1 MDTNHRNRGRKS
13 DNKYSQS
20 ALDAGI
26 YSKLDAILKELQNDS
41 KNKDYN
47 QLIQF
52 CERGYLNQLV
62 QNWSYYAQ
70 VNNHSMFAKKYN
82 TAPESFK
89 FDERKYINCG
99 SW

>member
-1 MDTNHRNRGRKS
+1 MENASRN
-13 DNKYSQS
+13 
-20 ALDAGI
+20 
-26 YSKLDAILKELQNDS
+26 S
-41 KNKDYN
+41 KNKDYS
-47 QLIQF
+47 QLVQF

-62 QNWSYYAQ
+62 QNWLHYAQ

-82 TAPESFK
+82 TTPESFK